1 MDKLITGIII
11 AAVVVFFYWL
21 YQTGGDEAPAVSE
34 TATEET
40 AAESAEAAAEG
51 PWVAVVGL
59 GEEAHV
65 AGHYNSYAEC
75 YQAVATKVDVS
86 VTPYSC
92 TNQ

>member
-21 YQTGGDEAPAVSE
+21 YQTGGEEAPAVSE
-34 TATEET
+34 TATEEMAT
-40 AAESAEAAAEG
+40 ESASEG
-51 PWVAVVGL
+51 SWVAVVGV

-65 AGHYNSYAEC
+65 AGHYNSYTEC
-75 YQAVATKVDVS
+75 YQAVAGKVDVN

-92 TNQ
+92 SNQ

>member
-34 TATEET
+34 TATEEM
-40 AAESAEAAAEG
+40 AAEPTEG
-51 PWVAVVGL
+51 SWVAVVGV

-65 AGHYNSYAEC
+65 AGHYNSYTEC
-75 YQAVATKVDVS
+75 YQAVAGKVDVS

>member
-21 YQTGGDEAPAVSE
+21 YSTGGDAEAPMVSE
-34 TATEET
+34 TA
-40 AAESAEAAAEG
+40 EA
-51 PWVAVVGL
+51 PWVGVVGM
-59 GEEAHV
+59 GEDAHV
-65 AGHYNSYAEC
+65 AGHYNSYEEC
-75 YQAVATKVDVS
+75 YQDVGSKVDVN

>member
-34 TATEET
+34 TATGEM
-40 AAESAEAAAEG
+40 AAEAMEG
-51 PWVAVVGL
+51 SWVAVVGV

-65 AGHYNSYAEC
+65 AGHYNSYTEC
-75 YQAVATKVDVS
+75 YQAVAGKVDVS

>member
-21 YQTGGDEAPAVSE
+21 YQTGGEEAPAVS
-34 TATEET
+34 A
-40 AAESAEAAAEG
+40 SEG
-51 PWVAVVGL
+51 SWVAVVGV

-65 AGHYNSYAEC
+65 AGHYDSYTEC
-75 YQAVATKVDVS
+75 YQAVAGKVDVN

-92 TNQ
+92 SNQ

>member
-21 YQTGGDEAPAVSE
+21 YQTGGEEAPAVSE
-34 TATEET
+34 TA
-40 AAESAEAAAEG
+40 AESASEG
-51 PWVAVVGL
+51 SWVAVVGV

-65 AGHYNSYAEC
+65 AGHYNSYTEC
-75 YQAVATKVDVS
+75 YQAVAGKVDVS

-92 TNQ
+92 SNQ

>member
-11 AAVVVFFYWL
+11 VAVVGFLYWL
-21 YQTGGDEAPAVSE
+21 YQGGSDGMSVGSEMAAE
-34 TATEET
+34 TAGV
-40 AAESAEAAAEG
+40 ASEG
-51 PWVAVVGL
+51 PWVAVVGT

-65 AGHYNSYAEC
+65 AGHYNSYTEC
-75 YQAVATKVDVS
+75 YQAVAGKVDVS

>member
-11 AAVVVFFYWL
+11 AAVVVFLYWL

-34 TATEET
+34 TATEEM
-40 AAESAEAAAEG
+40 AAEATEG
-51 PWVAVVGL
+51 SWVAVVGV

-65 AGHYNSYAEC
+65 AGHYNSYTEC
-75 YQAVATKVDVS
+75 YQAVAGKVDVS

>member
-21 YQTGGDEAPAVSE
+21 HQTQHGGEMPATS
-34 TATEET
+34 ET
-40 AAESAEAAAEG
+40 AAESASEG
-51 PWVAVVGL
+51 SWVAVVGV

-65 AGHYNSYAEC
+65 AGHYNSYTEC
-75 YQAVATKVDVS
+75 YQAVAGKVDVG

>member
-34 TATEET
+34 TATEEM
-40 AAESAEAAAEG
+40 AAEPTERS
-51 PWVAVVGL
+51 WVAVVGV

-65 AGHYNSYAEC
+65 AGHYNSYTEC
-75 YQAVATKVDVS
+75 YQAVAGKVDVS

>member
-21 YQTGGDEAPAVSE
+21 YQTGGEEAPAVSE
-34 TATEET
+34 TATEEMV
-40 AAESAEAAAEG
+40 AESASEG
-51 PWVAVVGL
+51 PWVAVVGV

-65 AGHYNSYAEC
+65 AGHYNSYTEC
-75 YQAVATKVDVS
+75 YQAVAGKVDVN

>member
-34 TATEET
+34 TAAGEM
-40 AAESAEAAAEG
+40 AAEATSEG
-51 PWVAVVGL
+51 PWVAVVGV

-65 AGHYNSYAEC
+65 AGHYNSYTEC
-75 YQAVATKVDVS
+75 YQAVAGKVDVS

>member
-1 MDKLITGIII
+1 VDKLITGIII

-21 YQTGGDEAPAVSE
+21 YQTGGEEAPAVSE
-34 TATEET
+34 TATEEM
-40 AAESAEAAAEG
+40 AAESASEG
-51 PWVAVVGL
+51 PWVAVVGV

-65 AGHYNSYAEC
+65 AGHYNSYTEC
-75 YQAVATKVDVS
+75 YQAVAGKVDVN

>member
-34 TATEET
+34 TATEEM
-40 AAESAEAAAEG
+40 AAESAAEG
-51 PWVAVVGL
+51 PWVAVVGV

-65 AGHYNSYAEC
+65 AEPLQQLCGVLSGC
-75 YQAVATKVDVS
+75 CGQGRRKRDSVFLYQS
-86 VTPYSC
+86 IIR
-92 TNQ
+92 

>member
-34 TATEET
+34 TATEEM
-40 AAESAEAAAEG
+40 AAEPAAEG
-51 PWVAVVGL
+51 SWVAVVGV
-59 GEEAHV
+59 GEEARV
-65 AGHYNSYAEC
+65 AGHYNSYTEC
-75 YQAVATKVDVS
+75 YQAVAGKVDVN